1 MSKRSVKDIS
11 VVRSFGMKALSM
23 GAVVVF
29 VSLAVTVGV
38 AQAAPRPG
46 WEVTSRLDPTYM
58 APGTKG
64 MLIVQIYNTGA
75 ASSTSPVTMTDV
87 LPSGLEAT
95 AAGAMTTEASISHGA
110 LEGKEEEYQEVGKEI
125 EKGIPSL
132 AESEPRNWECEG
144 TTTVICHTAPGFEG
158 VERPIDPGYRG
169 RIGIEV
175 KAVGSPGVQE
185 NHVSVSGG
193 GAISPA
199 KVSAPITISSTE
211 PGFGLDGE
219 FNGWFS
225 TPEGTTDTQAGSH
238 PFDMTLTFGLN
249 FARETEASA
258 GGAMRDVKIAF
269 PPGIVGDPHATA
281 QCTRQ
286 QLLTNAAGGCPPDT
300 AVGVDEAARSTGYSW
315 GDWDFMIPVFNM
327 VPPAGVPAEFA
338 FTIFGSTVL
347 IDAGVRSGSDYGITT
362 ISRNIGYKPIFNT
375 ITLWGVPGEP
385 IHDRERCG
393 VSLNGFG
400 SSTAQE
406 CGYKFVGKSP
416 RPLLTMPT
424 SCEGPLKTTLTVDSW
439 NKSLGSASE
448 SFLWHDPTGTPVGM
462 TGCNK
467 LAFPPALTVA
477 PDTSYAD
484 TPAGLT
490 ADVKIPQE
498 GLTTGEGI
506 ATANIKDTTVTL
518 PEGVAINPGQAA
530 GLAACGPGEDG
541 LTTPTEEAAGEENNG
556 PAHCPN
562 ASQVG
567 TDEIETPLLAK
578 SLKGDVYI
586 MPSNPPHLKLL
597 VTAYGEGV
605 FLKLVGNVNL
615 DEKTGQLVTTFEK
628 TPELPFTDFK
638 LSFSGG
644 AQAALSTP
652 TQCGTYTST
661 SDFVPWSSPV
671 ELDASPAS
679 SFQIE
684 SGPYGAPCP
693 SNPLPFSPSMI
704 AGSTTDQAGGF
715 TSFSLLLTRPDDQQ
729 RVGTLQFKTPE
740 GLLGMISQ
748 VVLCPEAQANAGT
761 CSNASQI
768 GHTVVQAGPGPYP
781 LVVPQPGQ
789 PPAPIYL
796 TEGYKGAPYG
806 LSIVVPLHVGPF
818 TLATQVV
825 RAKIEVN
832 PLTTQLTVTT
842 DQLPQVIDGIPADLR
857 TINAVIDRPGFM
869 FNPTGCEPSSF
880 SGIATSAQGATAPI
894 GSHFQMG
901 SCRAL
906 TFKPNFK
913 VSTSGKTSRK
923 DGASLDAKIL
933 YPAGALGDNQASS
946 QSNVKMVKVDLPK
959 QLPSR
964 LTTLQKACP
973 SATFEANPASCPEDS
988 KVGTATAITPV
999 LPVQLTG
1006 PAYFVSYGGAKF
1018 PELVIVLQG
1027 YGVTVFLHGETFISK
1042 AGITSSTFR
1051 NVPDVPITSFELKL
1065 PEGPFSA
1072 LAANGNLCTTKL
1084 AMPTAFTGQ
1093 NGAVLKQSTPISVT
1107 GCAKHKAKKAKKK
1120 SKESGK
1126 GNAHNHSKKK

>member
-1 MSKRSVKDIS
+1 MSKRSVKHIS
-11 VVRSFGMKALSM
+11 VVCSYGTMRTFWTVVL
-23 GAVVVF
+23 AVL
-29 VSLAVTVGV
+29 SLAVAADA
-38 AQAAPRPG
+38 AQADLAAAPG
-46 WEVTSRLDPTYM
+46 WEVTSRLEPTPI
-58 APGTKG
+58 APGHEG
-64 MLIVQIYNTGA
+64 MVVVEVYNTGA
-75 ASSTSPVTMTDV
+75 KASSGPVTMTDV

-95 AAGAMTTEASISHGA
+95 AAGPLTEFGGLGKGE
-110 LEGKEEEYQEVGKEI
+110 LEGREREYAEKEKEQSEGKAT
-125 EKGIPSL
+125 IPQ
-132 AESEPRNWECEG
+132 SEPRMWACKG
-144 TTTVICHTAPGFEG
+144 TTVVTCTTTPGYEG
-158 VERPIDPGYRG
+158 VERPLDPGYRG

-175 KAVGSPGVQE
+175 RAVGADGVE
-185 NHVSVSGG
+185 GNHVTADGG
-193 GAISPA
+193 GAASVAETTDPFR
-199 KVSAPITISSTE
+199 ISSAT
-211 PGFGLDGE
+211 PRFGLNGE
-219 FNGWFS
+219 FDSWFS
-225 TPEGTTDTQAGSH
+225 TAAGTTDTQAGSH
-238 PFDMTLTFGLN
+238 PFDLTLSFGLN
-249 FARETEASA
+249 LNSETYASA
-258 GGAMRDVKIAF
+258 GSMRDIKIAF

-281 QCTRQ
+281 LCTRQ
-286 QLLTNAAGGCPPDT
+286 QLVSNGTGGCPADT
-300 AVGVDEAARSTGYSW
+300 TVGVDEAADGVPYTW
-315 GDWDFMIPVFNM
+315 ADWDILVSVYNM

-338 FTIFGSTVL
+338 FTILGSTIL

-375 ITLWGVPGEP
+375 ITLWGVPDEAV
-385 IHDRERCG
+385 HDRERCG
-393 VSLNGFG
+393 VTPTDPGG
-400 SSTAQE
+400 D
-406 CGYKFVGKSP
+406 CGHKASGTP
-416 RPLLTMPT
+416 RPLLTMPS
-424 SCEGPLKTTLTVDSW
+424 SCEGPLKTTLTIDSW
-439 NKSLGSASE
+439 EKSLGSASE
-448 SFLWHDPTGTPVGM
+448 SVVSHDPTGAPVGLS
-462 TGCNK
+462 GCED

-490 ADVKIPQE
+490 ADVKVPQE

-530 GLAACGPGEDG
+530 GLSACGPGEDG
-541 LTTPTEEAAGEENNG
+541 LTTPAEEAAGEENNG
-556 PAHCPN
+556 AAHCPN

-567 TDEIETPLLAK
+567 TDEIETPLLSK
-578 SLKGDVYI
+578 TLKGDVYV

-597 VTAYGEGV
+597 VAAQGEGV
-605 FLKLVGNVNL
+605 FLKLIGNVNL
-615 DEKTGQLVTTFEK
+615 DESTGRLTTTFEK

-661 SDFVPWSSPV
+661 SDFVPWSSPF
-671 ELDASPAS
+671 ELDASPSS
-679 SFQIE
+679 SFQIT

-715 TSFSLLLTRPDDQQ
+715 TSFSLLLSRPDDQQ

-740 GLLGMISQ
+740 GLLGMISK
-748 VVLCPEAQANAGT
+748 VALCPEPQASEGT
-761 CSNASQI
+761 CSSASQI
-768 GHTVVQAGPGPYP
+768 GHTVVEAGPGPYP

-796 TEGYKGAPYG
+796 TGGYKGAPYG

-818 TLATQVV
+818 TLQTQVV

-832 PLTTQLTVTT
+832 PITTQLTVTT
-842 DQLPQVIDGIPADLR
+842 DPLPQIIDGVPADLR
-857 TINAVIDRPGFM
+857 TINAVIDKPGFM

-880 SGIATSAQGATAPI
+880 SGTATSAQGAQAPI
-894 GSHFQMG
+894 SSHFQMG
-901 SCRAL
+901 SCRSL
-906 TFKPNFK
+906 TFKPDFK

-933 YPAGALGDNQASS
+933 YPTGALGDNQASS

-988 KVGTATAITPV
+988 RVGSATAITPV
-999 LPVQLTG
+999 LPVELTG

-1018 PELVIVLQG
+1018 PELVVVLQG
-1027 YGVTVFLHGETFISK
+1027 YGVTVYLHGETFISK

-1051 NVPDVPITSFELKL
+1051 NVPDVPITSFELQL

-1084 AMPTAFTGQ
+1084 KMPTAFTGQ

-1107 GCAKHKAKKAKKK
+1107 GCTKHKTTKAKKK
-1120 SKESGK
+1120 TKKAS
-1126 GNAHNHSKKK
+1126 AHNNKTKKK